1 MRIYDISQ
9 ELLSSMVYEG
19 DPSPIASRIKEIKAG
34 EKYNLSAFYTCAH
47 NGTHVDAPYHF
58 INDGICVEEIPLEKT
73 VGYAYVHTHNG
84 DFVAE
89 DATRVLKNAQNAG
102 FGCEKRIL
110 LRGDATVTI
119 SAARVLAN
127 AGILLIGVESQSVGP
142 LDKPMEVH
150 LELLKKEVVLLEGLR
165 LSDVEDGVYLLS
177 SAPLKIAGFDG
188 SPCRA
193 ILIEV

>member
-1 MRIYDISQ
+1 MKIYDISQ

-89 DATRVLKNAQNAG
+89 DTVEREYPYIGIRTVDFVGIEDFL
-102 FGCEKRIL
+102 
-110 LRGDATVTI
+110 GDSFSHGVIAP
-119 SAARVLAN
+119 N
-127 AGILLIGVESQSVGP
+127 KIG
-142 LDKPMEVH
+142 
-150 LELLKKEVVLLEGLR
+150 
-165 LSDVEDGVYLLS
+165 
-177 SAPLKIAGFDG
+177 
-188 SPCRA
+188 
-193 ILIEV
+193 